1 MINQNKN
8 PRRPKRVCAIH
19 DLSSFGR
26 CALTVV
32 IPTLSSLGIQCVP
45 LPTALMS
52 THTGGYEGIY
62 MRELSSD
69 MKGMYSHWEELG
81 VDFDAIYSGFV
92 LDAAQGHII
101 KDLIERFKSP
111 DTFVLVDPVMGDD
124 GEYYST
130 CTPEMKDVMR
140 ELCTCADMITP
151 NLTEACLLC
160 GVDYPKNTVDG
171 RDAAEALSRELLYS
185 LTKLSPKVA
194 ITGIP
199 YSDGR
204 CEYVL
209 TACADKNTQKYA
221 FYSQKKIGTAYPGT
235 GELFS
240 SVLLGL
246 MLDGEEFFSAAEFSG
261 SFVADTIRMSE
272 EYGDATR
279 NGTALEPA
287 LMKLSHDM
295 YDKLNRS

>member
-1 MINQNKN
+1 MNNNNTPQH
-8 PRRPKRVCAIH
+8 PKRVCAIH

-52 THTGGYEGIY
+52 THTGGYDGIY

-69 MKGMYSHWEELG
+69 MKGMYSHWEALG

-101 KDLIERFKSP
+101 EDLIARFRRA

-124 GEYYST
+124 GEFYST
-130 CTPEMKDVMR
+130 CTPEMKDVMK
-140 ELCTCADMITP
+140 ELCSMADVITP
-151 NLTEACLLC
+151 NLTEACILC
-160 GVDYPKNTVDG
+160 GIEYPKKILTGEDSLHTLT
-171 RDAAEALSRELLYS
+171 DSLL
-185 LTKLSPKVA
+185 LRLCELSPRVA

-199 YSDGR
+199 YTDGE
-204 CEYVL
+204 CEYVI
-209 TACADKNTQKYA
+209 TACADRESGRHA
-221 FYSQKKIGTAYPGT
+221 LFAQKKVGASYPGT

-246 MLDGEEFFSAAEFSG
+246 MLDGEDFFSASEFAG
-261 SFVADTIRMSE
+261 GFVSETIKQSE

-279 NGTALEPA
+279 HGTALEPA

-295 YDKLNRS
+295 YEKLNKH